1 MFEADNTGTCIHLFV
16 HFKMSAPMGHD
27 RSRPPPKEDD
37 EEEDP
42 VDKMLD
48 KSGCKELHFA
58 VQVSL
63 SSVYIITLSDC
74 IFNVASDFCV
84 WFKQIPKREHRPLS
98 PLYLFRVDFY

>member
-1 MFEADNTGTCIHLFV
+1 
-16 HFKMSAPMGHD
+16 MGHD

-42 VDKMLD
+42 IDKMLD

-63 SSVYIITLSDC
+63 SRAYIIY
-74 IFNVASDFCV
+74 FNVASDFCV
-84 WFKQIPKREHRPLS
+84 WFKQIPKREQGQGPLS
-98 PLYLFRVDFY
+98 HLYLFTI

>member
-1 MFEADNTGTCIHLFV
+1 
-16 HFKMSAPMGHD
+16 MGHD

-42 VDKMLD
+42 IDKMLD

-63 SSVYIITLSDC
+63 SSAYIDC
-74 IFNVASDFCV
+74 IIMLR
-84 WFKQIPKREHRPLS
+84 QISVSGLNKYPKENIGHYRLCN
-98 PLYLFRVDFY
+98 LFRVDFIK